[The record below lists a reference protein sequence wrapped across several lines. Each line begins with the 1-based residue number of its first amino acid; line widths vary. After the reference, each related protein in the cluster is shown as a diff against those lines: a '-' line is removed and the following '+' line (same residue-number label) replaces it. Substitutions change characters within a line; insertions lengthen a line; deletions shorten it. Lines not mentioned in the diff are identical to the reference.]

1 MSYDR
6 AITVFSP
13 DGHLFQVEYAQEAV
27 KKGSTAGCALFGR
40 LSWSPGIVGV
50 AEGSGAGTRL
60 GPADAGTA
68 AQAGA
73 GESGA
78 TALLPVG
85 VRGKDIVVL
94 GVEKKSVAKLQ
105 DERTVRKICALDDNV
120 CMAFAGLTADAR
132 IVINRARVECQS
144 HRLTVEDPVTVEYIT
159 RYIASLKQRYTQ
171 SNGRRPFGI
180 SALIVGFDFDGTP
193 RLYQTDPSG
202 TYHAWK
208 ANAIGRGAKSV
219 REFLEKNYTDEA
231 IETDDLTIKLVIKA
245 LLEVVQSGGKNIEL
259 AVMRR
264 DQPLKIL
271 NPEEI
276 EKYVAEIEKEKE
288 ENEKK
293 KQKKAS

>member
-1 MSYDR
+1 MAARYDR

-27 KKGSTAGCALFGR
+27 KKGSTAV
-40 LSWSPGIVGV
+40 GI
-50 AEGSGAGTRL
+50 
-60 GPADAGTA
+60 
-68 AQAGA
+68 
-73 GESGA
+73 
-78 TALLPVG
+78 
-85 VRGKDIVVL
+85 RGKDIVVL

-105 DERTVRKICALDDNV
+105 EERTVRKICALDEHV

-159 RYIASLKQRYTQ
+159 RYIATLKQRYTQ

-180 SALIVGFDFDGTP
+180 SALIVGFDYDGTP

-208 ANAIGRGAKSV
+208 ANAIGRSAKTV

-231 IETDDLTIKLVIKA
+231 IASDNDAIKLAIKA

-259 AVMRR
+259 AVIRR
-264 DQPLKIL
+264 NQPLKVIICPSISFLVLGVSIIL
-271 NPEEI
+271 FSDM
-276 EKYVAEIEKEKE
+276 YVCMYQLE
-288 ENEKK
+288 
-293 KQKKAS
+293 